1 MVFLPCHK
9 SHMDYLILSIALI
22 NIGIKVSLEYCFH
35 VYYASPPSLSLLLSL
50 FPLYLLLSFH
60 QLPHIA
66 AGDNL
71 NIPIFRYTPFT
82 NTVYMY
88 HHIFLLHSYFIHR
101 LGGFFIRRKLDAG
114 SKRDDLYRE
123 CLQEY
128 IEQLLRANENI
139 ELYIGEQHST
149 TTVYW

>member
-35 VYYASPPSLSLLLSL
+35 DIMLFLPPSLFIPSLPP
-50 FPLYLLLSFH
+50 PLIFR

-139 ELYIGEQHST
+139 ELYIGEQYST
-149 TTVYW
+149 TTVY